1 MGTKKTHHGGKR
13 ALVSDQTR
21 QEQQVNGIPNVPPVR
36 LLHAVVCD
44 QGWFLFLADL
54 CATAWTVH
62 NLCIHSQADEAFGGE
77 RGVVFP
83 AQGPLQI
90 KLL

>member
-1 MGTKKTHHGGKR
+1 MVWVGTKKAHHWGKR

-21 QEQQVNGIPNVPPVR
+21 QEQHANGIPNVPPMR

-44 QGWFLFLADL
+44 QGRFLFLADP
-54 CATAWTVH
+54 CATAWMVH
-62 NLCIHSQADEAFGGE
+62 SLFTCSQADEAFGGE

-83 AQGPLQI
+83 ARGHY
-90 KLL
+90 K